1 MDEMQEPLF
10 TTVKLEDFVPA
21 DHPLRPVRLLVNQ
34 ALKRLAHRRV
44 HLYAIG
50 RFILNCATQRFRY
63 RNFDGDHMSNF
74 VQTIRFKI
82 ILAFSACVILMAAIG
97 LFGISGLSR
106 LNANIADGYTGNTVP
121 IADLSDLR
129 EASMDIR
136 LQLRRIQVFHDQEQ
150 TNAAIEQIHGDM
162 ERVNKAWSHYY
173 PDGISSDKERE
184 LADRIKNALSQFK
197 ASTDEAVTAVGTGNY
212 DGAAQ
217 LVEKGA
223 TSGVT
228 LTDALN
234 QDSALNLVQ
243 AKEFTDD
250 SESTFRT
257 ILWTAIVLLGVGAIV
272 ALGASAYLLRAI
284 SKPLN
289 QAVEVANHIA
299 NGKLE
304 NQFVI
309 DSGGEFGELLEAL
322 KKMDHQLS
330 DTVRGI
336 KTSTESVAVASREI
350 ASGNTDLSAR
360 TEEQAA
366 SLEET
371 ASSMTQLT
379 ETVKQNADNA
389 RQANVLATSATDMAD
404 TGNDSV
410 QAMVGTIGQISSSSS
425 KISEITG
432 VIEGIAFQTNILALN
447 AAVEA
452 ARAGEQGRGFA
463 VVASEVRSL
472 AQRSAT
478 AAKEIK
484 ELISSSVTTIQD
496 GANQAAEV
504 SATMAQVKQAIKQVS
519 DIVGEIAAASEEQSR
534 GIEQVNQAVGQM
546 DEVTQQNAALV
557 EQAAAAAQSL
567 EEQATRLKEAVSV
580 FKIAETGQSAA
591 RMVIPQSKPR
601 APASMISPRRSVG
614 STKPK
619 VALAS
624 VADKTTALAADAVK
638 ADWETF

>member
-1 MDEMQEPLF
+1 MGN
-10 TTVKLEDFVPA
+10 
-21 DHPLRPVRLLVNQ
+21 LVQ
-34 ALKRLAHRRV
+34 AIK
-44 HLYAIG
+44 
-50 RFILNCATQRFRY
+50 
-63 RNFDGDHMSNF
+63 
-74 VQTIRFKI
+74 FKI
-82 ILAFSACVILMAAIG
+82 TVAFGACVILMAAIG
-97 LFGISGLSR
+97 VFGISGLSR
-106 LNANIADGYTGNTVP
+106 LSSNIADAYSGNTVP

-129 EASMDIR
+129 EAISDIR
-136 LQLRRIQVFHDQEQ
+136 LQLRRIQVFHDKEKM
-150 TNAAIEQIHGDM
+150 TSSIEAIRNDQ
-162 ERVNKAWSHYY
+162 ERVNKAWNHYY
-173 PDGISSDKERE
+173 QDGIFGDEE
-184 LADRIKNALSQFK
+184 HAIAERIKNALSQFK
-197 ASTDEAVTAVGTGNY
+197 TATDEAIVAFGAGNY
-212 DGAAQ
+212 DGAEP
-217 LVEKGA
+217 LVEKGVV
-223 TSGVT
+223 SGNVMR
-228 LTDALN
+228 DALN

-243 AKEFTDD
+243 ARRFTDD
-250 SESTFRT
+250 SKSTFKT
-257 ILWTAIVLLGVGAIV
+257 ILWVAVVLLGAGILV

-289 QAVEVANHIA
+289 KAVDIA
-299 NGKLE
+299 NQIAGGKLE
-304 NQFVI
+304 NQVVV
-309 DSGGEFGELLEAL
+309 DSGGEFGQLLGAL
-322 KKMDHQLS
+322 KKMDQQLS
-330 DTVRGI
+330 DTVRRI
-336 KTSTESVAVASREI
+336 KLSTESVTVASREI
-350 ASGNTDLSAR
+350 ASGNTDLSSR

-371 ASSMTQLT
+371 AASMTQLT

-389 RQANVLATSATDMAD
+389 RQANALATSATDMAD

-410 QAMVGTIGQISSSSS
+410 QAMVGTIAQISSSSG

-484 ELISSSVTTIQD
+484 ELISTSVTTIQD
-496 GANQAAEV
+496 GAKQAAEV
-504 SATMAQVKQAIKQVS
+504 SVTMGQVKQAIKQVS

-546 DEVTQQNAALV
+546 DEVTQHNAALV

-580 FKIAETGQSAA
+580 FRVADTEPSAS
-591 RMVIPQSKPR
+591 RMAIPQSRPR
-601 APASMISPRRSVG
+601 LPAPRISPTRRAESVK
-614 STKPK
+614 SK
-619 VALAS
+619 VPMAPIFAKGTPT
-624 VADKTTALAADAVK
+624 VAGQAK